1 MTCKGGNPF
10 QLVVYKE
17 YGSESVYM
25 NDTTRNKG
33 LEAQYLLPG
42 GYLGYKIQNQEI
54 EIIDSSA
61 LLGEARI
68 PERIEGYPVTAI
80 HKKAFLSRKYLQK
93 VTLPETVC
101 QVGDWAFAHCDR
113 LKEIS
118 IGNPRVHLGKA
129 VFLDCKELRFL
140 YLPDKNRT
148 VAALFAGAVG
158 LLKTE
163 YLLNPLEAGSEE
175 WFAKWDA
182 RAKELLLSKDESGYS
197 KQVLCGE
204 EDYGSVDLRA
214 YKERARKKKVKVA
227 FLRLLYPDALRPELK
242 ALLEQYLLT
251 HTKGC
256 ESEETWKVLLEE
268 YGNNSEYYKLFATLG
283 CLTRE
288 NRAAVLE
295 DIGEDHPEMKAYFMG
310 FFGQEG
316 DFFDSLFL

>member
-1 MTCKGGNPF
+1 
-10 QLVVYKE
+10 
-17 YGSESVYM
+17 M
-25 NDTTRNKG
+25 NNTTKQKNQ
-33 LEAQYLLPG
+33 EEQYLIPG
-42 GYLGYKIQNQEI
+42 GYLQYRLQNHQI
-54 EIIDSSA
+54 EITDSSP

-68 PERIEGYPVTAI
+68 PERIEGCPVTAI
-80 HKKAFLSRKYLQK
+80 SKKAFLSRKYLQK

-118 IGNPRVHLGKA
+118 IGNPRVKLGKA

-140 YLPDKNRT
+140 YLPDKNRA

-163 YLLNPLEAGSEE
+163 YLINPVEAGSEE

-182 RAKELLLSKDESGYS
+182 RAKELLFSKDESGYS

-204 EDYGSVDLRA
+204 EDYGSVDLLA
-214 YKERARKKKVKVA
+214 YKERARKKKVRVA
-227 FLRLLYPDALRPELK
+227 FLRLLYPDVLLPELK
-242 ALLEQYLLT
+242 ILFEQYLLT

-268 YGNNSEYYKLFATLG
+268 YGNNSEYYKLFASLG

-288 NRAAVLE
+288 NRAAILE

>member
-1 MTCKGGNPF
+1 
-10 QLVVYKE
+10 
-17 YGSESVYM
+17 M
-25 NDTTRNKG
+25 NNTTKQKNQ
-33 LEAQYLLPG
+33 EEQYLIPG
-42 GYLGYKIQNQEI
+42 GYLQYRLQNHQI
-54 EIIDSSA
+54 EITDSSP

-68 PERIEGYPVTAI
+68 PESIEGCPVTAI
-80 HKKAFLSRKYLQK
+80 SKKAFLSRKYLQK
-93 VTLPETVC
+93 VTLPQTVC

-118 IGNPRVHLGKA
+118 IGNPRVKLGKA
-129 VFLDCKELRFL
+129 VFLDCKALQFI
-140 YLPDKNRT
+140 YLPDKDRA

-163 YLLNPLEAGSEE
+163 YLINPVEAGSEE

-182 RAKELLLSKDESGYS
+182 RAKELLFSKDESGYS

-204 EDYGSVDLRA
+204 EDYGSVDLLA
-214 YKERARKKKVKVA
+214 YKERARKKKVRVA
-227 FLRLLYPDALRPELK
+227 FLRLLYPDELRPELK
-242 ALLEQYLLT
+242 ILFEQYLLT

-268 YGNNSEYYKLFATLG
+268 YGNNSEYYKLFASLG

-288 NRAAVLE
+288 NRAAILE

-316 DFFDSLFL
+316 DFFDCFLL